1 VQITRNLVE
10 NAYKYTPDR
19 TRVAVTA
26 RATADGVLVE
36 VMDDGPGIPTEKRD
50 QLFEA
55 FSRIHETAAGRE
67 GVGLGLYVVS
77 QLVAVMDGRLD
88 LASSSK
94 GTTFTIYIPCK
105 RRPTGKPQMGLVT
118 VEDDEAVG
126 SLFAGEA
133 G

>member
-1 VQITRNLVE
+1 ME

-26 RATADGVLVE
+26 RATGDGVLVE

-94 GTTFTIYIPCK
+94 GTTFTIYIPCDHQPSG
-105 RRPTGKPQMGLVT
+105 RPRMGLVT
-118 VEDDEAVG
+118 ARDEEGVG
-126 SLFAGEA
+126 SDLTEEA